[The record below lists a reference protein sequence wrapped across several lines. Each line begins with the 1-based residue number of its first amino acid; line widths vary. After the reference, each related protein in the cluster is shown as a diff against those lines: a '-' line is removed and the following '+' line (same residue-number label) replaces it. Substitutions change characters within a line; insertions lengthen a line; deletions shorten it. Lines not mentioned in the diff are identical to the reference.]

1 MPTRDSKSAILSIKG
16 LATFPKNVQTL
27 EPKALPLSMASPAG
41 GRVDAFDIM
50 KGVAILLMVVGHT
63 TGKIPLLRAFIFSFH
78 MPLFFL
84 LSGYFF
90 RPSPLLAALK
100 KNFRRLYVP
109 YLFTALLLALHMM
122 LLAYAHGQDV
132 WGVFLVRLRATLLGS
147 GAPLV
152 LGMRPAIGAIWF
164 LAALFW
170 ALLLFNLALRTR
182 FPLLVCLLLAALCFF
197 LQGKL
202 FLPQS
207 IQPACS
213 ATLFLY
219 AGYSA
224 RRYRLLER
232 VGRLTSVGLRQLFCP
247 PLCSPLAVGNGNDAG
262 RCGATRPWLCAFVC
276 MALWYT
282 AWMRGRLEMSY
293 GYYRFWYFDMLA
305 AVAAVWLVYQFALW
319 LDGSRF
325 VRLKRVFCF
334 FGRYSLVVLCFHL
347 YELNCIPW
355 KNVVPLDWGDGV
367 LPIFW
372 VLKFVWV
379 YLCIQLARH
388 VPFLRAVFQIRR

>member
-1 MPTRDSKSAILSIKG
+1 ME
-16 LATFPKNVQTL
+16 Q
-27 EPKALPLSMASPAG
+27 KALHLSSVASSG
-41 GRVDAFDIM
+41 KRVDAFDIM
-50 KGVAILLMVVGHT
+50 KGIAILLMIVGHT
-63 TGKIPLLRAFIFSFH
+63 TGKIPLLRDFIFSFH

-90 RPSPLLAALK
+90 RPAPVGLALK
-100 KNFRRLYVP
+100 KNFKRLYVP

-122 LLAYAHGQDV
+122 TVAYCNGQDV
-132 WGVFLVRLRATLLGS
+132 WGVGLVRLRATLLGS

-170 ALLLFNLALRTR
+170 ALLWLNLALRTR
-182 FPLLVCLLLAALCFF
+182 FPLLVCLLLAALSFA
-197 LQGKL
+197 LQGEI

-219 AGYSA
+219 IGYSA
-224 RRYRLLER
+224 RRYQWLER
-232 VGRLTSVGLRQLFCP
+232 AGRLTSAGLKRLFSP
-247 PLCSPLAVGNGNDAG
+247 PFCNPLADAAAG
-262 RCGATRPWLCAFVC
+262 CSQESGATRPWLWAFVC
-276 MALWYT
+276 AALWYT
-282 AWMRGRLEMSY
+282 AWMRGKLEMSCD
-293 GYYRFWYFDMLA
+293 YYRFWYFDMLA
-305 AVAAVWLVYQFALW
+305 AVAAVWLVYQWAVW
-319 LDGSRF
+319 LDASRF
-325 VRLKRVFCF
+325 VRLKRFFCF

-347 YELNCIPW
+347 YELNCISW

-372 VLKFVWV
+372 VLKFIWA
-379 YLCIQLARH
+379 YLCIQLTLH
-388 VPFLRAVFQIRR
+388 VPFLRKIFQIKG